1 MMCDSERGVQFGSGK
16 TKGRQNKQKTKIHLR
31 ENKML
36 DHVAMFEVA
45 NFMSQAASA
54 QPFSRSSTKVFNVA
68 RLNPNRC
75 SITKVAYASNGSSRN
90 SLAAPKTPK

>member
-1 MMCDSERGVQFGSGK
+1 MMRDSERGVQFGSGK

-45 NFMSQAASA
+45 NFMSQY
-54 QPFSRSSTKVFNVA
+54 RD
-68 RLNPNRC
+68 
-75 SITKVAYASNGSSRN
+75 
-90 SLAAPKTPK
+90 